1 MKRNLV
7 PVAAALCATAAVS
20 PAQAADEWQFDAT
33 LYVYLPS
40 IGGKTTFPQSGAGSD
55 IGLDTS
61 KILDNLKMTFMGSL
75 AGRKGRWGAFTDVIY
90 FDIGNTKSATQ
101 DFTVGGTRIPADAS
115 AKVDLDLKAT
125 VWTLAGTY
133 RALDDVRMPVD
144 VFAGTRMLDIKQ
156 KLAWT
161 LSGNVAS
168 IPLPGRAGSLSA
180 NDTNWD
186 AIVGVKGRY
195 ALGAEGKWFVPYYL
209 DVGTGQSTSTWQAM
223 TGLGYTFGWGDVVGA
238 WRYLGYNMK
247 SGQKVE
253 SLNANGGAV
262 AAVFHW

>member
-1 MKRNLV
+1 MKRVLV
-7 PVAAALCATAAVS
+7 PMAAALCATAAVS
-20 PAQAADEWQFDAT
+20 PAQAADEWQFDAA

-40 IGGKTTFPQSGAGSD
+40 IGGETTFPQGAGSD
-55 IGLDTS
+55 ITLDTS
-61 KILDNLKMTFMGSL
+61 KILDNLKMTFMGTL
-75 AGRKGRWGAFTDVIY
+75 GARKGRWGAFTDVIY
-90 FDIGNTKSATQ
+90 FDLGNTKSATQ

-115 AKVDLDLKAT
+115 AAVDFDLKTT

-133 RALDDVRMPVD
+133 RALDDARMPVD
-144 VFAGTRMLDIKQ
+144 VFGGARMLDIKQ
-156 KLAWT
+156 RLAWT

-168 IPLPGRAGSLSA
+168 IPVPGRAGNLSA
-180 NDTNWD
+180 DATNWD

-195 ALGAEGKWFVPYYL
+195 ALGAEGRWFVPYYL

-223 TGLGYTFGWGDVVGA
+223 AGLGYSFGWGDVVGA